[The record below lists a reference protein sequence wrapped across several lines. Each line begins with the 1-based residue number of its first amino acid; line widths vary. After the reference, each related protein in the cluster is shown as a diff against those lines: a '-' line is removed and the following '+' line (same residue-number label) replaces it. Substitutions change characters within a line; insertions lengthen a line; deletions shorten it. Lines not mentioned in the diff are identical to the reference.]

1 MPNKASTLLFL
12 ASVDFI
18 LYKCTLYEGYECK
31 EITLKKSE
39 FLLAMVHFS
48 ATYKVIFG
56 LIMIQCYI
64 IAGQMKA
71 K

>member
-1 MPNKASTLLFL
+1 MPNKASSLLFL

-18 LYKCTLYEGYECK
+18 FKCTLYEGYECK
-31 EITLKKSE
+31 EITLKRSE
-39 FLLAMVHFS
+39 FHLAMVSFS

-56 LIMIQCYI
+56 LIIVQCYI
-64 IAGQMKA
+64 IAGQNNA